1 MEEGEHGTLEG
12 LGARGASALGSR
24 HRSVRGDPAR
34 ARCPCARRGVCCGG
48 AALRWPRE
56 PPPARGLARAVFPRR
71 GGWCPWQLRGLL
83 APVDAPVVMLAFAAS
98 GVQSRAVVE
107 ALQGPRTN
115 PTSARDK
122 LNNFLEDLSS
132 LFFFL
137 PLGRSSPAFVG
148 IRLGCCLIFRE
159 CLVSLVARVETLLR
173 LKKISWGVSED
184 SCLLL
189 HIWTVRSL

>member
-1 MEEGEHGTLEG
+1 MEEGKHGTLEG

-83 APVDAPVVMLAFAAS
+83 APVDASVVMLAFAA
-98 GVQSRAVVE
+98 RAVVE
-107 ALQGPRTN
+107 ALLGPRTN

-132 LFFFL
+132 LFFFPPARPLQPCICGNTARLL
-137 PLGRSSPAFVG
+137 PDFQRMLG
-148 IRLGCCLIFRE
+148 ITGC
-159 CLVSLVARVETLLR
+159 
-173 LKKISWGVSED
+173 
-184 SCLLL
+184 
-189 HIWTVRSL
+189 